1 MPIQLLR
8 PEVSS
13 KIAAGEVIERPA
25 SAVKELVEN
34 ALDAGASRIRIEIRG
49 GGIEYIR
56 ITDDGSGIPAD
67 QVELAFQRFAT
78 SKLEMA
84 EDLDSVSTLGFRGEA
99 LPSIASVARVELRTR
114 TTEPAGQG
122 TSIEIDNGEIVSLG
136 PAGAPYGT
144 TITVRHLFRNLPAR
158 RRFLSST
165 NAEQTRIHRV
175 VAHYA
180 MAYPEVAFELSP
192 ERGRSFASPGSGDLR
207 DAVSAVHGRQVA
219 ESMLEITQE
228 GSEDVG
234 TSVSGLIGPPSLDRA
249 NRSYI
254 SLFANR
260 RWVRNRSLSYAI
272 EQAYHGFM
280 AERRYPVAV
289 VSVSVPFRE
298 VDVNAHPAKAEIR
311 FRRENS
317 VFGVVQRAVRRTLAE
332 HAPIPEISH
341 RAVTQPA
348 QHGGHGTPYRGM
360 GQTQT
365 PNPSAFWPTA
375 PFTSTESQRAM
386 LPTGDAI
393 ERYHSFIDP
402 PDDLETVP
410 TPPRPTPGDAL
421 PILRV
426 LGQVQNTYVVAEGP
440 DGMYL
445 IDQHAAHERVMFERV
460 MARAAEGSPDV
471 QSLLEPMVVE
481 LDDAGFEIVTTRPE
495 VISGMGFVLEP
506 FGGTSVVVR
515 AVPALLMDT
524 AHESALTDVLD
535 LMEEGGGFE
544 TWEERAAYSVACH
557 GAIRAGK
564 VMTHEEMQELVRQ
577 LEACAQPNTC
587 PHGRPTMIHMSS
599 GQLEREFGRT

>member
-56 ITDDGSGIPAD
+56 ITDDGSGIPAA

-84 EDLDSVSTLGFRGEA
+84 EDLDAVSTLGFRGEA
-99 LPSIASVARVELRTR
+99 LPSISSVARVELRTR
-114 TTEPAGQG
+114 TQDSDSG
-122 TSIEIDNGEIVSLG
+122 TSIEIDNGEVVSVG
-136 PAGAPYGT
+136 TTGAPHGT

-180 MAYPEVAFELSP
+180 MAYPEVGFELSP
-192 ERGRSFASPGSGDLR
+192 DRGRSFSSPGSGDLR

-219 ESMLEITQE
+219 EAMLEIAPEEAEEATIE
-228 GSEDVG
+228 VG
-234 TSVSGLIGPPSLDRA
+234 GLIGPPSLDRA
-249 NRSYI
+249 NRNYI

-280 AERRYPVAV
+280 AERRYPMAV
-289 VSVSVPFRE
+289 VGVSVPFQE

-311 FRRENS
+311 FRRESS
-317 VFGVVQRAVRRTLAE
+317 VFSAVQRAVRRTLGE
-332 HAPIPEISH
+332 HAPIPEVSH

-348 QHGGHGTPYRGM
+348 QHGGQRAQMPS
-360 GQTQT
+360 
-365 PNPSAFWPTA
+365 PSAFWPTA
-375 PFTSTESQRAM
+375 PFVSNESRRV
-386 LPTGDAI
+386 PPSHRGDI
-393 ERYHSFIDP
+393 VERYHNIIDP
-402 PDDLETVP
+402 PGVEQAPPSPP
-410 TPPRPTPGDAL
+410 TPRDAL

-426 LGQVQNTYVVAEGP
+426 LGQVQNMYVVAEGP

-445 IDQHAAHERVMFERV
+445 IDQHAAHERVMFERTV
-460 MARAAEGSPDV
+460 ARAAEGSPDI
-471 QSLLEPMVVE
+471 QSLLEPVVIE
-481 LDDAGFEIVTTRPE
+481 LDDAGFELVTSQPE
-495 VISGMGFVLEP
+495 VISGMGFVLEA

-515 AVPALLMDT
+515 AVPALLVDMD
-524 AHESALTDVLD
+524 HETALTDVLD
-535 LMEEGGGFE
+535 LMEDGGGFE
-544 TWEERAAYSVACH
+544 TWEERAAYSIACH

-564 VMTHEEMQELVRQ
+564 VMSPEEMQELVRQ

>member
-56 ITDDGSGIPAD
+56 ITDDGSGIPAE
-67 QVELAFQRFAT
+67 QVELAFKRFAT
-78 SKLEMA
+78 SKLEIA
-84 EDLDSVSTLGFRGEA
+84 EDLDAVSTLGFRGEA
-99 LPSIASVARVELRTR
+99 LPSIASVARVDLRTR
-114 TTEPAGQG
+114 TPDSDSG
-122 TSIEIDNGEIVSLG
+122 TSIEIDNGEVVSVG
-136 PAGAPYGT
+136 PTGAPQGT
-144 TITVRHLFRNLPAR
+144 TITVRQLFRNLPAR

-180 MAYPEVAFELSP
+180 MAYPEVGFELSP
-192 ERGRSFASPGSGDLR
+192 DRGRSFTSPGSGELR

-219 ESMLEITQE
+219 ESMLEIVPE
-228 GSEDVG
+228 ESEETTIEVM
-234 TSVSGLIGPPSLDRA
+234 GLIGPPSLDRA
-249 NRSYI
+249 NRNYI

-289 VSVSVPFRE
+289 VSVSVPFQE

-317 VFGVVQRAVRRTLAE
+317 VFSAVQRAVRRTLGE
-332 HAPIPEISH
+332 HAPIPEVSH
-341 RAVTQPA
+341 RGVTRPGHSGGQRA
-348 QHGGHGTPYRGM
+348 QMPS
-360 GQTQT
+360 
-365 PNPSAFWPTA
+365 PSAFWPTVPFA
-375 PFTSTESQRAM
+375 PAESRGVPPSQR
-386 LPTGDAI
+386 GDI
-393 ERYHSFIDP
+393 VEQYHSIIDP
-402 PDDLETVP
+402 PDVEQTLPSP
-410 TPPRPTPGDAL
+410 TTPRDAL

-426 LGQVQNTYVVAEGP
+426 LGQAKNTYVVAEGP
-440 DGMYL
+440 DGVYM
-445 IDQHAAHERVMFERV
+445 IDQHAAHERVMFERTV
-460 MARAAEGSPDV
+460 ARAAEGSPDV
-471 QSLLEPMVVE
+471 QSLLEPIVVE
-481 LDDAGFEIVTTRPE
+481 LDDSAFELVTTQSE

-515 AVPALLMDT
+515 AVPALLVDMDHQT
-524 AHESALTDVLD
+524 ALTDVLD
-535 LMEEGGGFE
+535 LMADGGGFE
-544 TWEERAAYSVACH
+544 TWEERAAYSIACH

-577 LEACAQPNTC
+577 LEACAQPNSC

>member
-1 MPIQLLR
+1 MPIHLLR

-56 ITDDGSGIPAD
+56 ITDDGSGIQSD

-78 SKLEMA
+78 SKLEIA
-84 EDLDSVSTLGFRGEA
+84 EDLDAIATLGFRGEA

-114 TTEPAGQG
+114 TPDADSA
-122 TSIEIDNGEIVSLG
+122 TSIEIEDGEVVSLG
-136 PAGAPYGT
+136 PAGAPFGT

-158 RRFLSST
+158 RRFLSSA

-192 ERGRSFASPGSGDLR
+192 ERGRSFASPGSGELR
-207 DAVSAVHGRQVA
+207 DAVASVHGRQVA
-219 ESMLEITQE
+219 EVMLEVTPE
-228 GSEDVG
+228 DSEDAG
-234 TSVSGLIGPPSLDRA
+234 TAVSGLIGPPSLDRA

-272 EQAYHGFM
+272 EQSYHGFM

-289 VSVSVPFRE
+289 VSVRVPFQE
-298 VDVNAHPAKAEIR
+298 VDVNSHPAKAEIR

-317 VFGVVQRAVRRTLAE
+317 VFSAVQRAVRGTLAE
-332 HAPIPEISH
+332 HAPVPEISH
-341 RAVTQPA
+341 RAITQPA
-348 QHGGHGTPYRGM
+348 QHGTHR
-360 GQTQT
+360 TQT

-375 PFTSTESQRAM
+375 PFLSTDSRSASAS
-386 LPTGDAI
+386 PRDVVD
-393 ERYHSFIDP
+393 RYHNFIDP
-402 PDDLETVP
+402 PQVDEA
-410 TPPRPTPGDAL
+410 PPSRPTPGDAL

-460 MARAAEGSPDV
+460 SARAAEGSPDV
-471 QSLLEPMVVE
+471 QSLLEPIVVE
-481 LDDAGFEIVTTRPE
+481 LDDVAFELVTTQPE
-495 VISGMGFVLEP
+495 AISGMGFVLEQ

-515 AVPALLMDT
+515 AIPALLVDMDHKT
-524 AHESALTDVLD
+524 ALTDVLD

-544 TWEERAAYSVACH
+544 TWEERAAYSIACH

-564 VMTHEEMQELVRQ
+564 VMTHDEMQELVRQ

>member
-67 QVELAFQRFAT
+67 QVELAFKRFAT

-84 EDLDSVSTLGFRGEA
+84 EDLEAVSTLGFRGEA

-114 TTEPAGQG
+114 TPESDSGA
-122 TSIEIDNGEIVSLG
+122 SIEIDNGEVVSVG
-136 PAGAPYGT
+136 PTGAPQGT
-144 TITVRHLFRNLPAR
+144 TITVRQLFRNLPAR

-180 MAYPEVAFELSP
+180 MAYPEVGFELSP
-192 ERGRSFASPGSGDLR
+192 DRGRSFSSPGSGELR

-219 ESMLEITQE
+219 EAMLEIVPE
-228 GSEDVG
+228 ESEEA
-234 TSVSGLIGPPSLDRA
+234 TIEVSGLIGPPSLDRA
-249 NRSYI
+249 NRSYV

-289 VSVSVPFRE
+289 VSVSVPFQE

-317 VFGVVQRAVRRTLAE
+317 VFGAVQRAVRRTLGE
-332 HAPIPEISH
+332 HAPIPEVSH
-341 RAVTQPA
+341 RAVSQPG
-348 QHGGHGTPYRGM
+348 HGGGPRAQM
-360 GQTQT
+360 
-365 PNPSAFWPTA
+365 PSPSAFWPTA
-375 PFTSTESQRAM
+375 PFASTESRGVPPSQR
-386 LPTGDAI
+386 GDI
-393 ERYHSFIDP
+393 VEQYHNIIDP
-402 PDDLETVP
+402 PDVGQAPP
-410 TPPRPTPGDAL
+410 TPTPREAL

-445 IDQHAAHERVMFERV
+445 IDQHAAHERVMFERTV
-460 MARAAEGSPDV
+460 ARAAEGSPDV
-471 QSLLEPMVVE
+471 QSLLEPTVVE
-481 LDDAGFEIVTTRPE
+481 LDDAAFELVTTQSE

-515 AVPALLMDT
+515 AVPALLVDMDHQT
-524 AHESALTDVLD
+524 ALTDVLD
-535 LMEEGGGFE
+535 LMQDGGGFE
-544 TWEERAAYSVACH
+544 TWEERAAYSIACH

-577 LEACAQPNTC
+577 LEACAQPNSC